1 MKNSELRRFYAAVAA
16 LVMAAG
22 TAVTAYAEETAD
34 LKTASQNG
42 TEDSEAEISVFSGAC
57 GDSSNWS
64 FDPETGTYTVSG
76 TGVVDFMK
84 YKDEWVKDV
93 KTVIVEEGITWFK
106 SVAVGYCFP
115 AVESVFLPES
125 LEGFADKS
133 TGLCYLPITSIA
145 LPDKMTRINE
155 GLLESCVN
163 LKDVKLPANLK
174 VIEDYAFFK
183 DESLE
188 NIVIPEKTEKIGDY
202 VFLYTGLK
210 TITILSD
217 NVNISDKAFELCDSS
232 MVIYAAKGSTAE
244 TYAAEHG
251 FQFKALDDDNDPEE
265 IKAGDADGNGIVDV
279 SDISVLSL
287 ALVDGTDLTDVQKKS
302 LDVDGDGIVSLADL
316 ARIRQYLS
324 KKIRKF

>member
-1 MKNSELRRFYAAVAA
+1 MKNSELRRFYAAAA
-16 LVMAAG
+16 VIVMAAG
-22 TAVTAYAEETAD
+22 TTIIAFAEETTD
-34 LKTASQNG
+34 LTAVSQNSA
-42 TEDSEAEISVFSGAC
+42 SESETSGEC
-57 GDSSNWS
+57 GESSTWS
-64 FDPETGTYTVSG
+64 YDAETGTYTVSG
-76 TGVVDFMK
+76 NGVVDFMK
-84 YKDEWVKDV
+84 YKDEWVQDV

-115 AVESVFLPES
+115 AVESVSLPES

-210 TITILSD
+210 SITILSD
-217 NVNISDKAFELCDSS
+217 DVKISDTAFELCDPSL
-232 MVIYAAKGSTAE
+232 VICAAKGSTAE
-244 TYAAEHG
+244 AYAAEHG
-251 FQFKALDDDNDPEE
+251 FQFKVLDDDKNTEE
-265 IKAGDADGNGIVDV
+265 IKAGDADGNGIVDI

-287 ALVDGTDLTDVQKKS
+287 ALVDGTELTDTQKKV

-324 KKIRKF
+324 KKIEKL